1 MSYSHESIIQIRVFP
16 HDTNIQPRL
25 NVDVKCKKIIKPEDM
40 TKLSNVRH
48 HMTRPNILCNAQ
60 FILTSLIFP
69 YIPFSTYNP
78 REDAFPLKIIVCVN
92 VLTHRCHCI
101 LFIHI
106 FIVKSCCEMY
116 IYLHLRIMKIH
127 CMSKCKG
134 SHNITSGSF
143 FLLSKHRIY
152 YIFYLILSLF
162 IYKIRHSRNCIKFN
176 LFCQTLIISLIH
188 TKSG

>member
-1 MSYSHESIIQIRVFP
+1 MQCSIHIDISYFSIHTIFY
-16 HDTNIQPRL
+16 IQPKGRCISFE
-25 NVDVKCKKIIKPEDM
+25 NYC
-40 TKLSNVRH
+40 
-48 HMTRPNILCNAQ
+48 
-60 FILTSLIFP
+60 
-69 YIPFSTYNP
+69 
-78 REDAFPLKIIVCVN
+78 VCVN
-92 VLTHRCHCI
+92 ILTHRCHCI

-176 LFCQTLIISLIH
+176 LFCKTLIISLIH